1 MYINTKYLCKHV
13 STMWFNTPS
22 RFTVKKPILSHFASI
37 MHDHFRF
44 ELLQQSD
51 YKFSFQSDFPIY
63 REFIDT
69 LDSRYG
75 LEVWIG
81 GIGCNLTLF

>member
-1 MYINTKYLCKHV
+1 
-13 STMWFNTPS
+13 MWFNTPS

-75 LEVWIG
+75 LEVLDAISHSSDFYLVHSSAKYSSG
-81 GIGCNLTLF
+81 N